1 MKIAVYPGS
10 FDPVT
15 YGHQDIIERA
25 AKLFDKLI
33 VAVLHN
39 NAKTPLFTVDERV
52 KMLQDITKDYGNVEV
67 AKFEGLTIDF
77 VHKVGG
83 HVIVRGLRATTDFE
97 YELQMSQTNRVM
109 SKDIDTVFLNTNL
122 KYSYLSSSTVKEIA
136 EFGGDIDAFVPAEV
150 KRLTIQKMQQKEGKY
165 EK

>member
-1 MKIAVYPGS
+1 
-10 FDPVT
+10 
-15 YGHQDIIERA
+15 
-25 AKLFDKLI
+25 
-33 VAVLHN
+33 
-39 NAKTPLFTVDERV
+39 
-52 KMLQDITKDYGNVEV
+52 MLQDITKEYGNVEV

-150 KRLTIQKMQQKEGKY
+150 KRLIIQKMQQKENK
-165 EK
+165 K